1 MSYLDEKIHFR
12 AEMGAEKDLENL
24 KNGLRKV
31 FEENPIGRQLSS
43 TTKSESSM
51 FDDTS
56 FIQEY
61 CQTTNDFR
69 LWLRKTFDN
78 YNHVEN
84 KLIDSYEQKITD
96 EVINSATGSMDD
108 KRMKSSNN

>member
-1 MSYLDEKIHFR
+1 MSYLDEKIHFS

-43 TTKSESSM
+43 STKSESSI

-84 KLIDSYEQKITD
+84 KLIDSYESQIADK
-96 EVINSATGSMDD
+96 VIDSATRSMDD
-108 KRMKSSNN
+108 KENEV

>member
-1 MSYLDEKIHFR
+1 MSYLDEQIHFR

-31 FEENPIGRQLSS
+31 FGENPIGRQLSS
-43 TTKSESSM
+43 STKSESSM

-84 KLIDSYEQKITD
+84 KLIDSYERQITD
-96 EVINSATGSMDD
+96 KVINSATKSMDN
-108 KRMKSSNN
+108 KENEVE